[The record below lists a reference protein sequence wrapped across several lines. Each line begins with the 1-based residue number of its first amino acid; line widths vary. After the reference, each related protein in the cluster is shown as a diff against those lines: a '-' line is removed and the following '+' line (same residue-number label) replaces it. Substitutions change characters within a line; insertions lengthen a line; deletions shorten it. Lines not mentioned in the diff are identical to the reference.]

1 MQNHEPIYINDNK
14 IKLFVAT
21 PVHSEVSIH
30 YMQSVFKLQAKC
42 NEKKIPIML
51 QLMKSSDRKSTR
63 LNSSH
68 T

>member
-1 MQNHEPIYINDNK
+1 MQNHEPIYSPDADWVDNKK

-42 NEKKIPIML
+42 NEKKNTYYVTTYEIL
-51 QLMKSSDRKSTR
+51 FSNTR
-63 LNSSH
+63 S
-68 T
+68 

>member
-42 NEKKIPIML
+42 NEKKNTDYVTTYEIF
-51 QLMKSSDRKSTR
+51 SSNTR
-63 LNSSH
+63 S
-68 T
+68 

>member
-1 MQNHEPIYINDNK
+1 MKNQEPLYTPDANWVSKKN

-30 YMQSVFKLQAKC
+30 YMQSVFKLQADC
-42 NEKKIPIML
+42 NVKQIPIML
-51 QLMKSSDRKSTR
+51 QLMRISLTV
-63 LNSSH
+63 